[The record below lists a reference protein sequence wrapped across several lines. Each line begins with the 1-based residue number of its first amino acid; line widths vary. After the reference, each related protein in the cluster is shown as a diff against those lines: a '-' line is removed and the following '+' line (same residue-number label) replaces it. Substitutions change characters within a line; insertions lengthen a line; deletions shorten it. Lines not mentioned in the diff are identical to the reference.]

1 MMKIIHGVL
10 ATTSIAAFLLGLPEG
25 SRAEVPAALVKAAKA
40 EGELTVIALP
50 HDWCGYGNML
60 DGFKKRYGI
69 KVNELD
75 PDAHSGDEVEA
86 IKVNKARRPP
96 TWSTWVWPMVPS

>member
-1 MMKIIHGVL
+1 MMKIFHGVL

-25 SRAEVPAALVKAAKA
+25 SRAEAPAALVKAAKA

-60 DGFKKRYGI
+60 EEVRYQGQ
-69 KVNELD
+69 
-75 PDAHSGDEVEA
+75 
-86 IKVNKARRPP
+86 
-96 TWSTWVWPMVPS
+96 